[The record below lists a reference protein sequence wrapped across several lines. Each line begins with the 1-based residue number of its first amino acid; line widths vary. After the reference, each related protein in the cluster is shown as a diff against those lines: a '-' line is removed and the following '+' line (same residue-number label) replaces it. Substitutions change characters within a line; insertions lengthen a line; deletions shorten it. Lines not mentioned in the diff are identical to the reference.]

1 MPPKFNVGDEVQ
13 SVNDPSRIGT
23 VVEICEIHAGIQ
35 YYRVNFGSGKRPVIG
50 EVDLRQFVST
60 GTPGENLSQGKID
73 GYQEFQRLMTHQ
85 RLIRDYPLRNNIYA
99 FNASRTRF
107 YPYQFKP
114 LLKFLDSPKHRMLIA
129 DEVGLGKTIEAG
141 LILTEL
147 KARQTVQ
154 RVLVVCPA
162 NLTEKWKFELKK
174 RFGEEFEILNARR
187 FMNFLHSYE
196 ESPYVSLNGIISL
209 ESIRQQRILET
220 LEALSPSFDLVIVD
234 EAHHMRNFGRKQ
246 RKVGVLLS
254 PGADAM
260 LLLTATPIH
269 LGNENLFSLL
279 NILDNEEFP
288 DLYTVDYRFRE
299 NEPIVRTQICMG
311 QIPPN
316 TEEAQ
321 KLIKEFSKSP
331 FAKKRPQLSE
341 ISDKLNTL
349 ANNEVKKEQSRR
361 LTLDIQR
368 DLAELNLLGHIFNR
382 TKKRDVELNMGVR
395 RVFPLKITLTDIEKI
410 FYEAVT
416 DYVREESSRRTDAN
430 YIEKWILHMPQRRMA
445 SSMPA
450 MVEHYRKHFGLSK
463 DDLSEDHELIDESA
477 DDIQSDKFEFQ
488 SAEERLRSIIDV
500 WPSNG
505 FDSKYHEFIKILK
518 ELRKKEGR
526 LKVMVFAF
534 FKGTLNY
541 IHRRLAEDGF
551 GSVIISGDV
560 PPALRIEII
569 EKFREKPE
577 LEILLSSKVGSEG
590 LDFQFCNIMFNYD
603 LPWNPMEVEQRI
615 GRLDRIGQ
623 ESKTIRIYNF
633 WIKDTIE
640 ERILN
645 RLYLRIGIFE
655 KSIGELEMIIG
666 DELSTLERDI
676 LSKKLS
682 PKEEEKLIERKVQ
695 AIERRSKELFNL
707 EKKSAEF
714 IGTDQFF
721 DEEIQKI
728 KLHRRYITCEQMRR
742 FFVDFI
748 RTNCPRTH
756 LSYDPKTN
764 KGKLKP
770 DERMRS
776 LLSTHDRTGETIRF
790 LNIIG
795 DEISITFDS
804 QTAFDNPNIEFINVL
819 HPLTQAISK
828 FYSEES
834 AIQSNVHH
842 VVLKTN
848 KLSPDFY
855 IYFIFRLRVRSARSR
870 NTLEMIILDQNLKVP
885 ISDEDI
891 EIIFGEMVEKG
902 EDLKGRAYELDK
914 LWTQRACQ
922 EAEKIFL
929 KRIAGIRGEAARN
942 NDVFINL
949 RLESIESSY
958 GKNLKM
964 KRGLLEKAERDKKK
978 ERYIRMLK
986 GSIRNLEFELKEKKR
1001 GLENQRK
1008 IEVEYDEIAAGI
1020 LEAI

>member
-1 MPPKFNVGDEVQ
+1 MSPKFRIGDEVQ
-13 SVNDPSRIGT
+13 SVSDPSRIGT

-35 YYRVNFGSGKRPVIG
+35 YYRVNFGAGKRPVIG
-50 EVDLRQFVST
+50 EVDLRSFVPT
-60 GTPGENLSQGKID
+60 DTPSENLSQGKID

-162 NLTEKWKFELKK
+162 NLTEKWKFELEK
-174 RFGEEFEILNARR
+174 RFGEEFEILNAQRL
-187 FMNFLHSYE
+187 MNFLQSYE

-220 LEALSPSFDLVIVD
+220 LEALSPSLDLVIVD

-246 RKVGVLLS
+246 RKAGKLLS

-279 NILDNEEFP
+279 NILDDEEFP

-299 NEPIVRTQICMG
+299 NEPIVHTQICMG

-316 TEEAQ
+316 TDDAKE
-321 KLIKEFSKSP
+321 LIQEFSKSP

-349 ANNEVKKEQSRR
+349 ANNELKKEQSRR

-368 DLAELNLLGHIFNR
+368 DLAELNLFGHIFNR
-382 TKKRDVELNMGVR
+382 TKKREVQTNMSVR
-395 RVFPLKITLTDIEKI
+395 KAFALRIQLTDIEKK

-416 DYVREESSRRTDAN
+416 DYVRDESSRRTDAN
-430 YIEKWILHMPQRRMA
+430 YIERWILHMPQRRMA

-463 DDLSEDHELIDESA
+463 GDLSEDHELIDESV
-477 DDIQSDKFEFQ
+477 DDIQNDKFEFQ
-488 SAEERLRSIIDV
+488 SAEERLRSIIEV
-500 WPSNG
+500 WPSDG
-505 FDSKYHEFIKILK
+505 FDSKYNEFIKILK
-518 ELRKKEGR
+518 ELSKKEGR

-541 IHRRLAEDGF
+541 IHRRLTEDGF
-551 GSVIISGDV
+551 KSVIISGDV
-560 PPALRIEII
+560 HPDVRVEII
-569 EKFREKPE
+569 KNFREKPE
-577 LEILLSSKVGSEG
+577 IEILLSSKVGSEG

-623 ESKTIRIYNF
+623 ESKIIRIYNF

-682 PKEEEKLIERKVQ
+682 PKEEEKLIEQKVQ
-695 AIERRSKELFNL
+695 VIERRSKELFNL

-764 KGKLKP
+764 EGKLKP

-776 LLSTHDRTGETIRF
+776 LLSTHDKTGETIRF

-804 QTAFDNPNIEFINVL
+804 QTAFENPNIEFINVL

-842 VVLKTN
+842 VVLKTD
-848 KLSPDFY
+848 KLSPGFY

-885 ISDEDI
+885 VSDEDM
-891 EIIFGEMVEKG
+891 EIIFGEMAEKG

-914 LWTQRACQ
+914 LWAQRACQ
-922 EAEKIFL
+922 RAEKMFL
-929 KRIAGIRGEAARN
+929 KRIAKIRDEAARN
-942 NDVFINL
+942 NDAFINL
-949 RLESIESSY
+949 RLESLERSY

-964 KRGLLEKAERDKKK
+964 KRDLLEKAERDKKK

-986 GSIRNLEFELKEKKR
+986 GSIRNLEFELKEKKK
-1001 GLENQRK
+1001 GLESQRK

-1020 LEAI
+1020 LEVT